1 MANQYLQQTSTL
13 SAVLPGIIPAQVQ
26 QQNQFSSIITDITS
40 LFNAVNGLLGNGTT
54 GSSWF
59 QNQNVVT
66 GQRSLGSIYQNT
78 SGRTMQ
84 VTVTNNISST
94 SSVTVYTDSSLN
106 PTTEVGANNTQSTN
120 SPISFMVLNNNY
132 YKLNT
137 TGTVVL
143 VCWTEWS

>member
-1 MANQYLQQTSTL
+1 MANQYIQQTSTL
-13 SAVLPGIIPAQVQ
+13 NAVLPNVVQPQAQ

-40 LFNAVNGLLGNGTT
+40 LFNAVNGLLGNGST
-54 GSSWF
+54 GGSWF

-66 GQRSLGSIYQNT
+66 GQRALGTIYQNT
-78 SGRTMQ
+78 TGKTMFI
-84 VTVTNNISST
+84 TVTNNISST

-106 PTTEVGANNTQSTN
+106 PTTEVCAENTTTTK

-132 YKLNT
+132 YTLTT
-137 TGTVVL
+137 TGTVAI